1 MNESKRQQKFS
12 KLIRKDLSDI
22 FQKDKMGIFRNSFVT
37 IADVKITPDL
47 SLARVYLSM
56 FMPEK
61 QEMLDKILLHKSEIR
76 RELGNRIGKQVRIVP
91 DLEFYIDEVEERAA
105 RIDKIIS
112 ELDIPPEED
121 SKEED

>member
-12 KLIRKDLSDI
+12 KLIRKDLSEI
-22 FQKDKMGIFRNSFVT
+22 FQKDKMGIFQNSFVT

-47 SLARVYLSM
+47 SLARIYLSM
-56 FMPEK
+56 FMPNKE
-61 QEMLDKILLHKSEIR
+61 EMLEKVLLHKSEIR
-76 RELGNRIGKQVRIVP
+76 RDLGNRIGKQVRIVP

-112 ELDIPPEED
+112 DLEIPPEEE
-121 SKEED
+121 SPEED